1 MLIVLMMIVIWVV
14 AVVGWIL
21 NVVKIVKTLN
31 VKEETPKPVTPLFIA
46 RCIGVIAAPLGAIL
60 GYMKI

>member
-1 MLIVLMMIVIWVV
+1 MLFVLMMIVIWVF

-21 NVVKIVKTLN
+21 NVIKIMKMLN
-31 VKEETPKPVTPLFIA
+31 AKEETPKPVTPLFIA